1 MMRQDGQWPD
11 MTLGDIGDNHK
22 VKLGKMASGLWVS
35 PRALAM
41 VLRRA
46 VLGSENI
53 DTCVF
58 RP

>member
-11 MTLGDIGDNHK
+11 IGDNHK
-22 VKLGKMASGLWVS
+22 VELGKMASRLWVS